1 MKNRSLLIPGLLV
14 SNLVFSGYLLVSRD
28 SAPVDHRAVVRKEV
42 AKTDDDTLDE
52 IAKLHSLV
60 SELRDQV
67 GVVSAPGG
75 EGSRVHPEDNEEGRR
90 LAARLKSM
98 ENSLAALEMA
108 MEGVDIEAA
117 SEKRDELFKGVDGD
131 VKAAE
136 YFEAGKYA
144 LAGEGYLTFLATHPT
159 HPQHRS
165 IVQRARQAFMRAGN
179 VDKAIAV
186 HEEFMELYPEN
197 RPSDLMTLAH
207 MQKESG
213 DFGAAAQSAQ
223 DSADLVND
231 SSKYWNLLYSAWY
244 TQLGD
249 GLSAGLT
256 AHRDVQQQINAAGF
270 SDSKMADRVQEKI
283 AEIESQMA
291 AEGK

>member
-1 MKNRSLLIPGLLV
+1 MKSRSLLIPGLLV
-14 SNLVFSGYLLVSRD
+14 SNLAFSGYLLVSRD
-28 SAPVDHRAVVRKEV
+28 NASEEQKVVREESTESGLV
-42 AKTDDDTLDE
+42 AEELSTLHE
-52 IAKLHSLV
+52 LIADLQSRVELV
-60 SELRDQV
+60 SIPD
-67 GVVSAPGG
+67 GG
-75 EGSRVHPEDNEEGRR
+75 TEGRSPD
-90 LAARLKSM
+90 AAQDNRQLTAQLKSM
-98 ENSLAALEMA
+98 ESSLAALEKAMA
-108 MEGVDIEAA
+108 GVDIEAA
-117 SEKRDELFKGVDGD
+117 SEKRDELFKGDDGD

-144 LAGEGYLTFLATHPT
+144 LAGEGYLTFLAAHPD

-165 IVQRARQAFMRAGN
+165 IVQRARHAFMRAGN

-197 RPSDLMTLAH
+197 RPADLMTLAH

-213 DFGAAAQSAQ
+213 DFSAATQSAK
-223 DSADLVND
+223 DSAALVND

-244 TQLGD
+244 TQLDD

-270 SDSKMADRVQEKI
+270 SDSKMAERVQEKI

-291 AEGK
+291 VEGK